1 MTRGKEIVERDD
13 KIMSTTEEAL
23 LVIKEYIRVRKGYDV
38 EPVAN
43 SMMGIH
49 LMAHAY
55 PVAVA
60 WFRDNKEYL
69 Q

>member
-1 MTRGKEIVERDD
+1 MTRVKEIVERDD
-13 KIMSTTEEAL
+13 KIISTTEEAL

-38 EPVAN
+38 NPVAN
-43 SMMGIH
+43 DMMGIH